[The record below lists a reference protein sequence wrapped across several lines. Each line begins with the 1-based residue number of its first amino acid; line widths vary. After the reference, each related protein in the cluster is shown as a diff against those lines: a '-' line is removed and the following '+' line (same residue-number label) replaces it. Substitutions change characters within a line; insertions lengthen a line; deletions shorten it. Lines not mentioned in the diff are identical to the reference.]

1 METIKMSINR
11 GMDKDVVYIH
21 NGILVIQKNE
31 IMPFAA
37 TWTDLEII
45 ILSEVKSDSKG
56 ELYDIPYRWNLN
68 WNDTNE
74 LIKAADS
81 PT

>member
-1 METIKMSINR
+1 MSINR

-56 ELYDIPYRWNLN
+56 EIYDIPYR
-68 WNDTNE
+68 
-74 LIKAADS
+74 
-81 PT
+81 